1 MAAPASAAQ
10 FRAIAWVR
18 WRLFVN
24 SFRRKGG
31 QGELIAR
38 ILILPFIAIIA
49 VGPIVGAGAL
59 GFYAVHNHADWAF
72 SALTWA
78 VFLGWIFVAS
88 ATTLQPDGID
98 LSLLLRFPVRFP
110 SYVVIRFFFGLLAT
124 PNVVG
129 SLALLSAAIGIG
141 AAWPALFPWAAL
153 VLGSYGLMM
162 ILLLRMVL
170 LWLDRWLAQRKTREI
185 AGVVFTIFFLA
196 FQYANAQVQT
206 WARHRRHGQLG
217 MGRFQTILPVYRF
230 LHPVTAILP
239 PTLAAD
245 SIMAGLRRSLL
256 PATVALAGLIAFCCV
271 FGALFAL
278 RLRGEF
284 QGENFNEAPARAAIA
299 NSPAASAQSG
309 LRFRG
314 VPPAIAACI
323 EKELRYL
330 LRGPSLLIT
339 VLTPLVLVG
348 IYANRMGPFELLLP
362 CAMAYTL
369 FSLLPLLYNVLGQ
382 DAAGAQLY
390 LMSPTPLHEV
400 FLAKNLVTGGL
411 ITCVAATAAV
421 IVSYGHRPSAAI
433 AVGTA
438 FWFAFVLLTNLSF
451 GNLRSVQSPMKVDMN
466 KTQRRRGASQMSV
479 LIVLAVLLG
488 SLALGFA
495 LLWGCRYL
503 GHIWAAPVLLLLLA
517 AAALAVYV
525 NTLHRMERAALANRD
540 VLVEALGKA
549 A

>member
-1 MAAPASAAQ
+1 VQ

-18 WRLFVN
+18 WRLLVN

-31 QGELIAR
+31 KGELIAR
-38 ILILPFIAIIA
+38 ILILPFIAIVA

-59 GFYAVHNHADWAF
+59 GFYAVHNHAAWAF

-88 ATTLQPDGID
+88 ATTLHPDGID
-98 LSLLLRFPVRFP
+98 LSLLLRFPVRFS

-141 AAWPALFPWAAL
+141 AARPMLSPWAAI

-185 AGVVFTIFFLA
+185 AGVVFTMFFLA
-196 FQYANAQVQT
+196 FQYANSQVQG
-206 WARHRRHGQLG
+206 WARHRQHGRLG

-230 LHPVTAILP
+230 LHPVVAILP
-239 PTLAAD
+239 PTLASDA
-245 SIMAGLRRSLL
+245 ITAGLRGALL
-256 PATVALAGLIAFCCV
+256 PATAALAGVIAFCCV

-284 QGENFNEAPARAAIA
+284 RGENFNEAPPRTAVANTHAA
-299 NSPAASAQSG
+299 PAQSG

-314 VPPAIAACI
+314 VSPAIAACI

-330 LRGPSLLIT
+330 VRGPSLLIT

-348 IYANRMGPFELLLP
+348 IYANRMGSFELLLP

-411 ITCVAATAAV
+411 ITCVAGAAAV
-421 IVSYGHRPSAAI
+421 IVSYGHRPSAPI
-433 AVGTA
+433 AVGTL
-438 FWFAFVLLTNLSF
+438 FWFAFLLLTNLSF

-479 LIVLAVLLG
+479 LIVLGVLLG

-495 LLWGCRYL
+495 LLWGCRYV

-517 AAALAVYV
+517 AAALAIYV
-525 NTLHRMERAALANRD
+525 STLHRMERAALANRD
-540 VLVEALGKA
+540 VLVEVLGKA